1 MNMIQEW
8 PPCQIF
14 YLESLR
20 TITNSAIT
28 SFERLIAQS
37 EANEEMKLSQSH
49 FLDEVQNIIQQGAA
63 ISRYFWPS
71 RNKDGIKNRIFDS
84 RARFLRD
91 YFDVGDSSPLKD
103 RRVRNAIEHFDE
115 RLDLYLQTPISGNFF
130 PNYIG
135 DKPKTDRVIYKFFRA
150 FFTDTQEFEI
160 LGESFPIQ
168 PLIDEIFRINE
179 CVRLDLQ
186 NGGVMRKE
194 ATEEATESL
203 IESIKK

>member
-28 SFERLIAQS
+28 SFERLVTEN
-37 EANEEMKLSQSH
+37 EANEEEKLSQRT
-49 FLDEVQNIIQQGAA
+49 FLDELQNIIQQGAA
-63 ISRYFWPS
+63 LSRYFWPTKH
-71 RNKDGIKNRIFDS
+71 KDERKTLIFDS
-84 RARFLRD
+84 RAKFLRD
-91 YFDVGDSSPLKD
+91 HFDVSDSSPLKD

-135 DKPKTDRVIYKFFRA
+135 NKPTRDRIIYKFFRA

-168 PLIDEIFRINE
+168 PLIDEIIRIDDR
-179 CVRLDLQ
+179 VRHDLQ
-186 NGGVMRKE
+186 NGGIM
-194 ATEEATESL
+194 L
-203 IESIKK
+203 YQ

>member
-1 MNMIQEW
+1 MNMIKEW

-20 TITNSAIT
+20 TITNSAIA
-28 SFERLIAQS
+28 SFERLVAQN
-37 EANEEMKLSQSH
+37 EANEEEKLSQRNS
-49 FLDEVQNIIQQGAA
+49 LDELQNIIQQGAA

-71 RNKDGIKNRIFDS
+71 KNKDERKNRIFDN
-84 RARFLRD
+84 RAKFLRD
-91 YFDVGDSSPLKD
+91 HFDVRDSSPLKH

-115 RLDLYLQTPISGNFF
+115 RLDLYLQTPTSGNIF

-135 DKPKTDRVIYKFFRA
+135 NKPKKDRVIYKFFRA

-168 PLIDEIFRINE
+168 PLIDEIIRLDE
-179 CVRLDLQ
+179 LVRHDLQ
-186 NGGVMRKE
+186 NGGIMQ
-194 ATEEATESL
+194 
-203 IESIKK
+203 